1 MIKFISTAA
10 IVGLVSALAMPVK
23 ATLVSHHRA
32 SAISAVNRPALD
44 DATIVA
50 IFDAANT
57 EDIETGDLA
66 AKRANS
72 KDVRD
77 LGAQFARDHRAV
89 RQQGRDL
96 AKKLGVTPT
105 PPPNDQSKAQTAAAM
120 KELSAKRG
128 ADFDKAYLAHE
139 VEFHQTVIDAING
152 TLMPAIQNAE
162 LKTFVQTVVPAF
174 QAHLAAA
181 KNLQQKHGY

>member
-1 MIKFISTAA
+1 MFKLISIVAA
-10 IVGLVSALAMPVK
+10 VGVASAFALPAAARP
-23 ATLVSHHRA
+23 VSHQPVEPTRA
-32 SAISAVNRPALD
+32 VQPRALD

-66 AKRANS
+66 AKQAS
-72 KDVRD
+72 AKDVRA
-77 LGAQFARDHRAV
+77 LGAQFARDHRMV

-105 PPPNDQSKAQTAAAM
+105 PPPNDKSAEQTAAVM
-120 KELSAKRG
+120 KDLSALHG
-128 ADFDKAYLAHE
+128 AAFDKAYLAHE
-139 VEFHQTVIDAING
+139 VEFHQQVIDAINS
-152 TLMPAIQNAE
+152 TLLPAIQNAE
-162 LKTFVQTVVPAF
+162 LKALVVKVLPAF